1 MYSVDVSVKS
11 SKNIDFL
18 NKFNNSFPE
27 YPLVICAPKEICLC
41 NPTLPPS
48 GVSTGSI
55 IPHCD
60 ECNNLGPTILALES
74 SGKFNLR
81 KCDKKELND
90 KRFKS

>member
-1 MYSVDVSVKS
+1 M
-11 SKNIDFL
+11 IGL
-18 NKFNNSFPE
+18 LE
-27 YPLVICAPKEICLC
+27 YPLVIVDPKLICLC

-60 ECNNLGPTILALES
+60 ECNNLGPIILALES
-74 SGKFNLR
+74 NGKFNFL
-81 KCDKKELND
+81 KCEIKELND